1 MSFKTPT
8 VYFSFALSFQ
18 KSRKMKEAGECMRQL
33 QITHIFTPW
42 CFPLVKNLQ
51 CEEAEL
57 PF

>member
-1 MSFKTPT
+1 MSFKTPA

-42 CFPLVKNLQ
+42 CFLLVKNLQ